1 MTWFLCMRLWGRVC
15 GFIYKIWAVTF
26 QLHRQFWLLDR
37 LGVWLIHLLIVI
49 YREYCYFDFH
59 NHMWNVEVIGRKS
72 EISLSLDDHNY
83 IIMCPNINWKMNVS
97 TKVVLTWTLY
107 RKIKHTHTCVK
118 INIMIDVHANFA
130 LEWQISIGINT
141 LIRAPNITKTRALP
155 TLTFFL
161 HYNHRQLHG
170 SCVYE

>member
-107 RKIKHTHTCVK
+107 RKIKHTHTHMCQNKHHDWCSCKFCIGVA
-118 INIMIDVHANFA
+118 NIDWNQHPHTSSQHNK
-130 LEWQISIGINT
+130 NT
-141 LIRAPNITKTRALP
+141 STSHFDIFS
-155 TLTFFL
+155 TL
-161 HYNHRQLHG
+161 
-170 SCVYE
+170 